1 MNGCAA
7 LHLAARLVKS
17 QILKWLITT
26 SLLSLFL
33 SLSAPLSP
41 GRCRHLFAV
50 SRQLN
55 AKEHLMHETDRW
67 GKPGELPSHN
77 NLTETAGP
85 GPLQG
90 KKKKSEKK
98 KIASGLDSFLCLCD
112 FDMLTCIRDCAVSKE
127 LKNHLRSY
135 LGRNQAYYCEI
146 VHNDAFCST
155 DMRQDKHII
164 HV

>member
-1 MNGCAA
+1 MKQTGEANLVSC
-7 LHLAARLVKS
+7 LH
-17 QILKWLITT
+17 III
-26 SLLSLFL
+26 
-33 SLSAPLSP
+33 SP
-41 GRCRHLFAV
+41 
-50 SRQLN
+50 RQL
-55 AKEHLMHETDRW
+55 APAPFKE
-67 GKPGELPSHN
+67 
-77 NLTETAGP
+77 
-85 GPLQG
+85 